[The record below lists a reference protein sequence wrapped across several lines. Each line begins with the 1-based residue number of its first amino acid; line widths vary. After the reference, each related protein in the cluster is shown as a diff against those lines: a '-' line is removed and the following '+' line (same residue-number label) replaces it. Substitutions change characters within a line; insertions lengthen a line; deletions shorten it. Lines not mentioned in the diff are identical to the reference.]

1 VSPSALSARTALA
14 ALQPWRALARERWQA
29 LAPRERRGLLLVAL
43 GLGVLVG
50 WLLLIQPAWRT
61 VRDAPAEL
69 DQLDVQLQQL
79 QALAAESRSLA
90 GVTPVAP
97 AQAAVAL
104 KSATDRL
111 GERARL
117 AVQGDRA
124 TLTLTGV
131 HGDALKAWLTEARSG
146 ARARTLEAQLSRST
160 QGFSGK
166 LVVAIPTGSA
176 P

>member
-1 VSPSALSARTALA
+1 LNTSPLSARNALA
-14 ALQPWRALARERWQA
+14 ALQPWRAQARERWQA
-29 LAPRERRGLLLVAL
+29 LAPRERRGLLLAAL
-43 GLGVLVG
+43 ALGVLVG

-69 DQLDVQLQQL
+69 DQLDAQLQRL
-79 QALAAESRSLA
+79 HALAAESRNLA
-90 GVTPVAP
+90 GVAPASP

-111 GERARL
+111 GDKARL
-117 AVQGDRA
+117 ALQGDRA

-146 ARARTLEAQLSRST
+146 ARARTLEAQLSRSIE
-160 QGFSGK
+160 GFSGK
-166 LVVAIPTGSA
+166 LVVAIPSGSA